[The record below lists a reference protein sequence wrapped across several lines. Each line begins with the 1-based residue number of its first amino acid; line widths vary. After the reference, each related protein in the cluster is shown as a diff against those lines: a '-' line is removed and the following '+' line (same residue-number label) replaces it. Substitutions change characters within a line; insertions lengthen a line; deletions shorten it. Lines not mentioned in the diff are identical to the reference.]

1 MKKNYL
7 MIAGMAMCAVV
18 FLTSCGGTKPT
29 SVTDKSAMM
38 KNLNEVAEEEIIVPC
53 HGVEFF
59 STGELIRSNGIG
71 ESMDQQMAKRMS
83 RQAALEDLG
92 TKIGVSVNALIIDY
106 YKSNKQDLTEDLKRR
121 FEGGTDIVVKERISG
136 YRTACEKFTKHR
148 ETKNWKCYIVIE
160 LGANDMAKAIHKK
173 LSDDQIL
180 RIDYDFE
187 KFRAKFNEEMAKQD
201 QNK

>member
-1 MKKNYL
+1 MKKSYL

-18 FLTSCGGTKPT
+18 FLTSCGGTKPAT
-29 SVTDKSAMM
+29 VTDKSEM
-38 KNLNEVAEEEIIVPC
+38 KQKLNEVAEVEITGPC
-53 HGVEFF
+53 QGVEFF
-59 STGELIRSNGIG
+59 STAELIRSNGIG

-92 TKIGVSVNALIIDY
+92 TKIGVSVNALIMDY
-106 YKSNKQDLTEDLKRR
+106 YKSSKQDMTEDLKRR
-121 FEGGTDIVVKERISG
+121 FEGGTNTVVKERISG

-160 LGANDMAKAIHKK
+160 LGTNDMAKAIHNK
-173 LSDDQIL
+173 LSEDQIL

-187 KFRAKFNEEMAKQD
+187 KFREKFNEEMSKQD